1 MLHPCYLSV
10 VKKDGGLLERLEER
24 FASAGEEFDDPEVLQ
39 DHVRE
44 DCAKRVISVLH
55 LPKLPV
61 RLSGGDQTVL
71 PIVLA
76 VLRHGIGAPVEHE
89 VRDAAKQFLELVIRS
104 SGVDWT
110 NARLRV
116 ELEQPGIGFQDFY
129 RLEQTRGQ
137 TGYRI
142 TQMGGKGPLARLR
155 ADHTKLVHLVC
166 ERGVLC
172 LYRGCH
178 GRRGGKCP
186 QADYGCTRDAS
197 DDTIAALSLLLV
209 PLDRFA
215 EAIRLGKRTVPAVI
229 ALEAEA
235 VKKARGRKGIS
246 RANRKGK
253 ASRKRKKAA
262 RRD

>member
-1 MLHPCYLSV
+1 
-10 VKKDGGLLERLEER
+10 VKKTGDLVERIEALFTSADEEY
-24 FASAGEEFDDPEVLQ
+24 DDPEFLQ
-39 DHVRE
+39 VRVRE
-44 DCAKRVISVLH
+44 ECAGRVVGALD

-61 RLSGGDQTVL
+61 TLPDGNQTVL

-89 VRDAAKQFLELVIRS
+89 VHDAAKSLLELVIRS
-104 SGVDWT
+104 SGVEWA

-129 RLEQTRGQ
+129 RLERAEGEK
-137 TGYRI
+137 GVRI
-142 TQMGGKGPLARLR
+142 THIGGTGPGAKLR
-155 ADHTKLVHLVC
+155 KDRTKLVHLVC
-166 ERGVLC
+166 ERGVIC
-172 LYRGCH
+172 PYRGCH
-178 GRRGGKCP
+178 GRRGNKCP

-197 DDTIAALSLLLV
+197 DDTIAALSLLLA
-209 PLDRFA
+209 PLARFA
-215 EAIRLGKRTVPAVI
+215 EAVRLGKRSVPAVI

-246 RANRKGK
+246 REK
-253 ASRKRKKAA
+253 RKRRAAGKSNKAA